1 MATRKQQQ
9 LSVLIISTSAF
20 TVCFAVWMLFAVIG
34 IPIKAMLMLNETQ
47 FGLLAATPVLTG
59 SLIRL
64 PLMLQKAPSKSTS
77 RTSCANLASTAASK
91 PPFTPWNM
99 ASPLHLL
106 DPIAVFCTSAMPPP
120 YLQDLYLK
128 IRATGYAHEP
138 PSHPIEKQSQ
148 KPAKSCIY
156 PSTPD
161 TDEHIDFDLPLV

>member
-77 RTSCANLASTAASK
+77 RTSCANLASTAASR

-106 DPIAVFCTSAMPPP
+106 DPTTVFWTSAMLLPH
-120 YLQDLYLK
+120 Q
-128 IRATGYAHEP
+128 
-138 PSHPIEKQSQ
+138 IEKQSQ
-148 KPAKSCIY
+148 KPAKSCSD